1 MTRPRPKPFS
11 VDSFMSPDP
20 VGQAVLTDSLGIA
33 SELEALLASL
43 AGIDESRIKGILF
56 KKPNGIGE
64 TKYQIIEEVPAPID
78 FGEVMQS
85 CKVRFGGGDYRLSIF
100 ADKKLRKQADFS
112 IFGEPIKPNTSP
124 HAQAPAADPLAGDR
138 LIMLMMNQQAEA
150 RRDMMDQQRFA
161 MEQQS
166 RRDTQLMQ
174 TLGLILPAAL
184 PLMFGGREKLGDLI
198 AIMNANKPEEK
209 GLKETVE
216 TLVAVKGLLENPD
229 KSPGFDADNLVGS
242 FARLAGPIASAA
254 GRAFGSGRRGE
265 AAEEEEAPA
274 AGDGTLQLPPPAA
287 AAAPVLHM
295 PHAPAAAP
303 GPPVLN
309 LIKPHVLY
317 FFNAHLDPGLAAEA
331 VADIME
337 RENVTEDDVS
347 GLVAAF
353 SLSPDWK
360 ADLAAQGI
368 DLRSDPE
375 WADDF
380 LSELVSVWTSGD
392 RGNGRPGGAT
402 GGVAHAEDDAGAG
415 AGGGQLHDHPRPGA

>member
-1 MTRPRPKPFS
+1 MTREPRERIMTRPRPKPFS
-11 VDSFMSPDP
+11 VDNFMNPDP

-64 TKYQIIEEVPAPID
+64 TKYQIIEEIPAPID

-85 CKVRFGGGDYRLSIF
+85 CKTRFGGGDYRLSIF

-112 IFGEPIKPNTSP
+112 IFGEPIKPNTSNSPNAP
-124 HAQAPAADPLAGDR
+124 HVDPLAGDR

-198 AIMNANKPEEK
+198 AIMNSNKPENG

-216 TLVAVKGLLENPD
+216 NLSAVKGLLENPD
-229 KSPGFDADNLVGS
+229 KTPAFDPDNMVQSL
-242 FARLAGPIASAA
+242 ARLAGPTIAAA

-265 AAEEEEAPA
+265 AAAEEAPA
-274 AGDGTLQLPPPAA
+274 EGDGQLPLPARGETT
-287 AAAPVLHM
+287 P
-295 PHAPAAAP
+295 
-303 GPPVLN
+303 
-309 LIKPHVLY
+309 
-317 FFNAHLDPGLAAEA
+317 
-331 VADIME
+331 
-337 RENVTEDDVS
+337 
-347 GLVAAF
+347 
-353 SLSPDWK
+353 
-360 ADLAAQGI
+360 
-368 DLRSDPE
+368 LR
-375 WADDF
+375 
-380 LSELVSVWTSGD
+380 
-392 RGNGRPGGAT
+392 
-402 GGVAHAEDDAGAG
+402 
-415 AGGGQLHDHPRPGA
+415 